1 MMVYKMAGDYL
12 MGAGPPSKASAKATA
27 HAAAAAVHGTTF
39 CWDFGIIDYDLN
51 LTLSSTLSCLTQSQ
65 HPSGLH

>member
-12 MGAGPPSKASAKATA
+12 MGAGPPSKASAK
-27 HAAAAAVHGTTF
+27 AAAAVHGTTF